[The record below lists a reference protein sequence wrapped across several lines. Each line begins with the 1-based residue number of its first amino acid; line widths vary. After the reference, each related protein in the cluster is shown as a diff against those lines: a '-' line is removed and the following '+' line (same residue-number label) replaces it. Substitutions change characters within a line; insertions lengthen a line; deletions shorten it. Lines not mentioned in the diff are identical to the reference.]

1 MASDNRSIAEI
12 EASIAA
18 RRKRLDQTEAALRHK
33 AEPMQ
38 LVTQGIEMI
47 RSSSNGTT
55 RRLGAVLAHNPM
67 PIALVG
73 IGAGWILWSTMTSKS
88 RHSRVRERLHEMAD
102 EADSDAPPVPTPGK
116 SMDETQTLAI
126 GGLAAVA
133 GALIAY
139 LLPPTR
145 SEDSVMGPARDA
157 MLDRTESVRQDG
169 ISRFET
175 IARDAAA
182 AAVGAAI
189 DTVREE
195 LGDNPA
201 KTPEPASA

>member
-1 MASDNRSIAEI
+1 MPGDRRSIAEI

-18 RRKRLDQTEAALRHK
+18 HRKRLDATEAALRHK

-47 RSSSNGTT
+47 RHGSNGAT
-55 RRLGAVLAHNPM
+55 RRFGAALAQNPM
-67 PIALVG
+67 PIALIG
-73 IGAGWILWSTMTSKS
+73 IGAGWMVWSAMMSKS
-88 RHSRVRERLHEMAD
+88 RQSRVRERLHEMTDPAD
-102 EADSDAPPVPTPGK
+102 TDTPTASTARSGT
-116 SMDETQTLAI
+116 DDVQTLAI

-145 SEDSVMGPARDA
+145 SEDAVMGPARDA

-182 AAVGAAI
+182 AAMEAAI

-195 LGDNPA
+195 LGDTE
-201 KTPEPASA
+201 KKQQPASA

>member
-1 MASDNRSIAEI
+1 MPDHTRSIAEI
-12 EASIAA
+12 EASIAD

-33 AEPMQ
+33 VAPMQ
-38 LVTQGIEMI
+38 LATRGIEMI
-47 RSSSNGTT
+47 RHSSNGTT
-55 RRLGAVLAHNPM
+55 RRLGAALAQNPV
-67 PIALVG
+67 PIALIG
-73 IGAGWILWSTMTSKS
+73 IGAGWMLWSAMISKS

-102 EADSDAPPVPTPGK
+102 HADSDAPTVPTPSK
-116 SMDETQTLAI
+116 AMDETQTLAI

-145 SEDSVMGPARDA
+145 SEDALMGAARDA
-157 MLDRTESVRQDG
+157 MADRTDSLRQDG

-182 AAVGAAI
+182 AAMGAAI

-195 LGDNPA
+195 LGDTPA
-201 KTPEPASA
+201 KTPESASA